1 MAELRDWSIAAVL
14 NNEVAPDGFPEGMD
28 FRDVNDAARE
38 VMAVLARRS
47 ADTSGVLVTAGT
59 AADLTLVVNGT
70 YSTFSD
76 GDRFSFTLHVAIEA
90 AANLRVGP
98 AVNSSYPLISGG
110 APLGAILDV
119 VFLDSEWMVV
129 QRPINVAN
137 GVAGL
142 DSDGRLTA
150 TQLPSAVSGTF
161 AVGTIAEN
169 GPSLVNGTVTV
180 AHGLGAAPS
189 FVTCHVVCVLD
200 QHGYAT
206 GDLAFPV
213 DSRGSGI
220 SGLETGLSASADATN
235 VSVTVKN
242 NIRIPRQ
249 SNGQSSTLSTANWK
263 AVATPYLLR

>member
-1 MAELRDWSIAAVL
+1 MAELRDWSIAAAS

-47 ADTSGVLVTAGT
+47 ADTSGALVTAGT
-59 AADLTLVVNGT
+59 AADLTLAANGT

-98 AVNSSYPLISGG
+98 AVNPSYPLISGG

-129 QRPINVAN
+129 QRPLNIAN

-142 DSDGRLTA
+142 DSDGRLTNA
-150 TQLPSAVSGTF
+150 QLPSAGAGSF

-169 GPSLVNGTVTV
+169 GPPMVSGTVTV
-180 AHGLGAAPS
+180 AHGLGALPS
-189 FVTCHVVCVLD
+189 FVTAHLVCTTADRGYTVGDVVFPTLGGV
-200 QHGYAT
+200 QI
-206 GDLAFPV
+206 LAG
-213 DSRGSGI
+213 R
-220 SGLETGLSASADATN
+220 ADATN
-235 VSVTVKN
+235 VSVIMHTN
-242 NIRIPRQ
+242 LNIGEFG
-249 SNGQSSTLSTANWK
+249 SGDLLGATAASWK